1 MCLNFCYLDILW
13 RMELHR
19 SSRKIIIPED
29 FSSFLDEKAIGH
41 GDDLICS
48 ALDNLSDLRLAYMD
62 DIKREVD
69 CVLSF
74 MLQKVRSVCFS
85 ICDRVIIGIYPTF
98 LMPERDRG

>member
-1 MCLNFCYLDILW
+1 
-13 RMELHR
+13 MELHR

-41 GDDLICS
+41 GDDLLCS

-74 MLQKVRSVCFS
+74 MLQKVRSVQGY
-85 ICDRVIIGIYPTF
+85 IKRRLGIYCIEIVVYT
-98 LMPERDRG
+98 